1 MFVFCLIASLLMPLG
16 MIILGARWRKKP
28 PVNRNGMS
36 GYRTKWSQKS
46 KHTWRFAHEM
56 AGKIWMILGIIA
68 AIISVVLFVLIRNTS
83 DDVKGLVLMLVVILQ
98 ALLMFYPY
106 IPVEKALKENFNE
119 FGRLK
124 KEK

>member
-1 MFVFCLIASLLMPLG
+1 MLVFCIIVSLLMPLS

-46 KHTWRFAHEM
+46 KYTWKFAHEM
-56 AGKIWMILGIIA
+56 AGKIWMISGMVAGIL
-68 AIISVVLFVLIRNTS
+68 SVLLFVLIRNVT

-98 ALLMFYPY
+98 AVLMFYPY
-106 IPVEKALKENFNE
+106 IPVEKALKANFNE

>member
-1 MFVFCLIASLLMPLG
+1 MFIFCLIASLLMPLS
-16 MIILGARWRKKP
+16 MIILGVKWRKNP

-46 KHTWRFAHEM
+46 KYTWKFAHEM
-56 AGKIWMILGIIA
+56 AGKIWAISGILATA
-68 AIISVVLFVLIRNTS
+68 ASILLFVLIYNAA

-98 ALLMFYPY
+98 ALLMAYPY
-106 IPVEKALKENFNE
+106 IPVEKALKAKFNE